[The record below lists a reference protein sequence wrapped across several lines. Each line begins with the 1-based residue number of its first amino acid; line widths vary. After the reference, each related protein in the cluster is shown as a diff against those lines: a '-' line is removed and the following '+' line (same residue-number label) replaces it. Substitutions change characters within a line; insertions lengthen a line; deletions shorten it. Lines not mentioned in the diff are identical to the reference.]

1 MDLIWDFIRAASPW
15 VAMGLLL
22 APMSISRLKLQRSWT
37 CSPVKIIFRKPSIS
51 GNIIKEYSSTEVAVK
66 TLNNIQKLSKIGKVL
81 SRIVFIFCII
91 GFCGCV
97 IGILSMALGAP
108 TLKIG
113 GVTLES
119 ILSIEA
125 GVTAGTA
132 YAAMAAGMI
141 LCAGEAVLSKFAE
154 HYFKRELV
162 DGTPFDF
169 GGAKE
174 LMRLGI
180 LAICIPIGTQIIAE
194 IVYAVMEQTL
204 RGVAPLQLDHSGS
217 VALGVMFIV
226 MSLGCRYGAE
236 LREEK
241 RKICGKRYGQK
252 REESVK

>member
-1 MDLIWDFIRAASPW
+1 M
-15 VAMGLLL
+15 
-22 APMSISRLKLQRSWT
+22 
-37 CSPVKIIFRKPSIS
+37 
-51 GNIIKEYSSTEVAVK
+51 K

-91 GFCGCV
+91 GFCGCIV
-97 IGILSMALGAP
+97 GIISMALGTP

-154 HYFKRELV
+154 HYFKRELA
-162 DGTPFDF
+162 DGTPFNL

-174 LMRLGI
+174 LTCLGI
-180 LAICIPIGTQIIAE
+180 FTICIPIGTQIIAE

-217 VALGVMFIV
+217 VTLGVMFIV
-226 MSLGCRYGAE
+226 ISLICRYGAE
-236 LREEK
+236 LRE
-241 RKICGKRYGQK
+241 GK
-252 REESVK
+252 E